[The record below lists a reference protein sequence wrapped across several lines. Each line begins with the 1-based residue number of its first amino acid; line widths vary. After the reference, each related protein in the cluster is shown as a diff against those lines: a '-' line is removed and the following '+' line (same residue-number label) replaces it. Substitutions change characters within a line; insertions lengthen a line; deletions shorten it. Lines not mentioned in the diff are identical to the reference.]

1 MKLKIKI
8 LIILFGML
16 FSNNLTAQNTP
27 QINNS
32 DDKEIV
38 EMLKT
43 FYKEYIT
50 ENDKMPLN
58 ELKISIIKK
67 KYCTKKLLEKIAKDD
82 LDYDPLVNA
91 QDISQYYLKTMKIT
105 KEPKKT
111 NTFQVC
117 FTNEYNKKPF
127 CVKLLIIN
135 TKEGFKIDTIY

>member
-105 KEPKKT
+105 KEPKK
-111 NTFQVC
+111 
-117 FTNEYNKKPF
+117 NKYFSSLFYK
-127 CVKLLIIN
+127 
-135 TKEGFKIDTIY
+135 